1 MIVCYEGKM
10 GSGMTVSAMQ
20 IWYEESRRR
29 GLPVYTNDWNSPYQ
43 YFDKEKFWEEVNK
56 LGKER
61 IK

>member
-29 GLPVYTNDWNSPYQ
+29 GLPICTSDWNTPYE
-43 YFDKEKFWEEVNK
+43 YFDEERFLEEVSE
-56 LGKER
+56 LGKEW